1 MFIAPV
7 GLEVSGDCHGV
18 GCDHTA
24 KLQLSYEQDK
34 SERAPGYAGD
44 SSRGA
49 RTVAEEEESG
59 FKWWLVGLRAQSS
72 APTRPDSFCHSD
84 DMIGGERRDT

>member
-1 MFIAPV
+1 MYIALV

-49 RTVAEEEESG
+49 RTVAEEQESG
-59 FKWWLVGLRAQSS
+59 FTWWW
-72 APTRPDSFCHSD
+72 
-84 DMIGGERRDT
+84 GGELGITTTTGRYSTVYTLYFLFS